1 MERYDVK
8 VQFVGNRGNWLVGG
22 CVIAATGEE
31 DAKKKAE
38 EMCRDLSG
46 GEILGVIKQKGGV
59 E

>member
-22 CVIAATGEE
+22 CVVKAISEK
-31 DAKKKAE
+31 DAKEKAE
-38 EMCRDLSG
+38 RMCRDLSG

-59 E
+59 K